1 MFSLELC
8 GPSPGFVA
16 CSKAENAC
24 LSESI
29 WINSSG
35 ALVLCVLFLKFI
47 VPKPLFIRLI
57 TDKYRSGMKRG

>member
-1 MFSLELC
+1 LFSLELC

-35 ALVLCVLFLKFI
+35 ALCFVLEVHSAKAFI
-47 VPKPLFIRLI
+47 YKA
-57 TDKYRSGMKRG
+57 DN